1 MYLSLFIGI
10 VGSISR
16 AHEDM
21 KPGKLMVNIGQL
33 LNASIN
39 RSPTAYPLNLDAKE

>member
-1 MYLSLFIGI
+1 MIGI

-16 AHEDM
+16 AHDDM
-21 KPGKLMVNIGQL
+21 KPGNLMVNVGQL

-39 RSPTAYPLNLDAKE
+39 RSPTAYPLNPDAKE